1 VSGIRIIA
9 IGGEYG
15 NALVEAIARAADVD
29 CGTAR
34 RYDECIDSWFHR
46 LRKALWHGGYEGVAS
61 TTESGFDTDAMAA
74 LARRRG
80 GQCILQGRRDAFHVF
95 VYGPRRERIG
105 RIGWDRRREAYI
117 RRHFGQEWTNPHLY
131 GLMLCSSMAE
141 TAAVAAI
148 LAAVRS

>member
-1 VSGIRIIA
+1 MTAFVMLARYCCESSTFMLLGSRHDH
-9 IGGEYG
+9 GQ
-15 NALVEAIARAADVD
+15 ALVAFR
-29 CGTAR
+29 
-34 RYDECIDSWFHR
+34 
-46 LRKALWHGGYEGVAS
+46 
-61 TTESGFDTDAMAA
+61 
-74 LARRRG
+74 
-80 GQCILQGRRDAFHVF
+80 QGRRDAFHVF